1 MRSDFVYTSLKNFLD
16 THSIDDEARWWLE
29 IESTLEF
36 NPIREYKNVV
46 LEDRYEHTVSL
57 DLDTRVRVL
66 TELFSEAQYNKRIN
80 KEYLVKLANSLKSRC
95 RDRSD
100 LIENINKLLCTN

>member
-1 MRSDFVYTSLKNFLD
+1 MRSDLVYTSLKNFLD

-57 DLDTRVRVL
+57 DLDTRVKVL
-66 TELFSEAQYNKRIN
+66 IELFKEAKYNKRIN
-80 KEYLVKLANSLKSRC
+80 KTYLGKMTLALRAKC
-95 RDRSD
+95 KDRPD
-100 LIENINKLLCTN
+100 LIDTINQLL

>member
-1 MRSDFVYTSLKNFLD
+1 MKSDLVYTSLKNFLD
-16 THSIDDEARWWLE
+16 NHSIDDEARWWLE

-46 LEDRYEHTVSL
+46 LEDRYEHTISL

-66 TELFSEAQYNKRIN
+66 ADLFKEAKYNSRVN
-80 KEYLVKLANSLKSRC
+80 KVYLTKLANSLKEKC
-95 RDRSD
+95 KDRAD
-100 LIENINKLLCTN
+100 LIEIIERLL

>member
-1 MRSDFVYTSLKNFLD
+1 MQSDLVYTSLKNFLD

-66 TELFSEAQYNKRIN
+66 TDLFSEAKYNNRIN
-80 KEYLVKLANSLKSRC
+80 KGYLIKLANSLKSRC
-95 RDRSD
+95 RDRVD
-100 LIENINKLLCTN
+100 LIEIIERLL

>member
-1 MRSDFVYTSLKNFLD
+1 MRSDIVYTSLKNFLD

-46 LEDRYEHTVSL
+46 LDDRYEHTVSL

-66 TELFSEAQYNKRIN
+66 ADLLSESKYNKRIN
-80 KEYLVKLANSLKSRC
+80 KGYLVKLANSLKEKC
-95 RDRSD
+95 KDRSD
-100 LIENINKLLCTN
+100 LIEIIEQLL